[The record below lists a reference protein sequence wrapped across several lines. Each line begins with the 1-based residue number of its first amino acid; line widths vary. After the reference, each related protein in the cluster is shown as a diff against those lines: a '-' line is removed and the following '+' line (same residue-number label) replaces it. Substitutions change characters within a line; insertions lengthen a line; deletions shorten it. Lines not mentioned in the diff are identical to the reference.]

1 MENKDYFMRE
11 IEKIG
16 TVLRAIINSLTGKKE
31 NLAITLE
38 NPFEET
44 RELLYNETG
53 FDLGKFL
60 TMDEAASGD
69 YIAQFKGINAENL
82 ELLAEITFQSGMSGA
97 YETRKVFL
105 EKALQLYEFSN
116 RKDKTFS
123 IERENKMEMIR
134 KAL

>member
-60 TMDEAASGD
+60 IMDEAASGD